1 MTDAGDRLP
10 ICQNLAAISGV
21 QFGMPL
27 SNRSC
32 WFLTSLTLLGL
43 VLTLTG
49 PCGPTAFA
57 QDGSSRRSEG
67 EGEGRRER
75 GRGWG
80 RGERLREGGGEDR
93 PRSGRGEA
101 GDRGREGGDRNREE
115 RSSSSKPAPSAAAKP
130 APSSSSSSMDM
141 SEYAKSLIKQ
151 HDKNGDSMLQSD
163 EQHELRGKP
172 ATADLNKDGTITREE
187 LVAHLSGAAAST
199 PASAASAS
207 SSESSSKPSKSE
219 STGENRKQ
227 DNVEDRSDKS
237 ADGKNGKKRV
247 YTASALGG
255 SAAKSEKAPRRSF
268 RFTPSAERL
277 PSGLP
282 DWFTSK
288 DKNHDGQV
296 SMHEYSRSW
305 SDRTAGEFL
314 RHDLDGDGV
323 VTPKEATKGKKSE

>member
-1 MTDAGDRLP
+1 MST
-10 ICQNLAAISGV
+10 SK
-21 QFGMPL
+21 
-27 SNRSC
+27 RSREL
-32 WFLTSLTLLGL
+32 LTSFTLLGL
-43 VLTLTG
+43 AFAFAG
-49 PCGPTAFA
+49 PCDLPAFA
-57 QDGSSRRSEG
+57 QDGSSRRGEG

-80 RGERLREGGGEDR
+80 GRGERSREDSGEGR
-93 PRSGRGEA
+93 PRSGRSEA

-115 RSSSSKPAPSAAAKP
+115 RSSSSRPTSSAATKPASS
-130 APSSSSSSMDM
+130 SSSSSSMDM

-151 HDKNGDSMLQSD
+151 HDKNGDSMLQTD
-163 EQHELRGKP
+163 EQRELRGKP

-199 PASAASAS
+199 TAPAPSSTETSTKSAK
-207 SSESSSKPSKSE
+207 SESS
-219 STGENRKQ
+219 GEDRPRNDDSDRGRGSRG
-227 DNVEDRSDKS
+227 DAEERSDKS
-237 ADGKNGKKRV
+237 VESKNGKKRV

-255 SAAKSEKAPRRSF
+255 GTSKSEKAPRRSF
-268 RFTPSAERL
+268 RFTPPVERL

-305 SDRTAGEFL
+305 SDRTAGEFR

-323 VTPKEATKGKKSE
+323 VTAKEANKGKKSE